1 MRLAE
6 PPEPF
11 DWLRSARRTG
21 DDRRPAGVD
30 AGAATGGA
38 RGQAKAR
45 LELAADAR
53 CARWSRAAE
62 EEMSDPE
69 LTVSAVLA
77 DDLRD
82 WLTSE
87 LRYPVLAINTA
98 DGPPNQS
105 VMWFDLHPDRPDTI
119 IMNTMVRRLKYRQ
132 LQADP
137 RVSLLFED
145 GGRWVGLRGTVEMD
159 ADFDRALQSIQD
171 LARRYGVGPE
181 RYAGQER
188 VILNF
193 RVEKVIRHD
202 D

>member
-1 MRLAE
+1 
-6 PPEPF
+6 
-11 DWLRSARRTG
+11 
-21 DDRRPAGVD
+21 
-30 AGAATGGA
+30 
-38 RGQAKAR
+38 
-45 LELAADAR
+45 
-53 CARWSRAAE
+53 
-62 EEMSDPE
+62 MSDPE

-119 IMNTMVRRLKYRQ
+119 VMNTMVRRLKYRQ

-145 GGRWVGLRGTVEMD
+145 GGKWVGLRGTVEMD

-188 VILNF
+188 VILDF